1 MEVFGGSIRHR
12 VRYFAIKCRQ
22 LARGCPIIEEQNKSR
37 LSRQVKV
44 MENTCYLPNGQS
56 FVINPDKEGDPV
68 AARYSK
74 KMFMLG
80 LNTIDLS
87 TDKAWT
93 AGNIRALATGMV
105 QIVLGDKKRATK
117 AVFIERLAAYIM
129 EERLAASITDSNDMV
144 YVETV
149 LGDCSFSTEDL
160 KRLMETLVGKDLV
173 DALAALI
180 LSKNLAPSTI
190 TKTALPQVGKLLT
203 AFYKG
208 ADLLVVR
215 GSLYKRFQAMNQQVN
230 TTTAAGVV
238 EKCHNRAVTDWKILA
253 PFVDYILDNIET
265 VTWKHL
271 SFALSIAT
279 GRRRGEVHG
288 IGTSFSVVD
297 SGLVLFSGQLKTKT
311 KGVNP
316 PTVIPCLFD
325 AYKVV
330 AAWNKLREVGRASYA
345 PEGVNN
351 AVGKALSCAMP
362 EDVQEIKQA
371 CNLVAYKDN
380 RDCYAAYCVLVIK
393 PQFYRH
399 YSTNAYLALI
409 MGHGENDL
417 ATATTYD
424 KREVTI

>member
-1 MEVFGGSIRHR
+1 MSNI
-12 VRYFAIKCRQ
+12 
-22 LARGCPIIEEQNKSR
+22 
-37 LSRQVKV
+37 
-44 MENTCYLPNGQS
+44 CYLSNGQN
-56 FVINPDKEGDPV
+56 FVINPDKEEDPA

-80 LNTIDLS
+80 INIVDLS
-87 TDKAWT
+87 TDKAWK
-93 AGNIRALATGMV
+93 AVDIRALATGMV
-105 QIVLGDKKRATK
+105 QVVLGDRKRATK
-117 AVFIERLAAYIM
+117 AVLIERLAAYIM
-129 EERLAASITDSNDMV
+129 EERLAASIADSNDMV

-160 KRLMETLVGKDLV
+160 KLLMETLAGKDLV
-173 DALAALI
+173 DSLAALI
-180 LSKNLAPSTI
+180 LSRNLAPSTI

-215 GSLYKRFQAMNQQVN
+215 GSLYKRFQAMDVKVN
-230 TTTAAGVV
+230 EATRAGVV
-238 EKCHNRAVTDWKILA
+238 AKCKNRAVTDWKILA
-253 PFVDYILDNIET
+253 PFVDYILDNIDT
-265 VTWKHL
+265 VSWKHL
-271 SFALSIAT
+271 SFAISIAT

-288 IGTSFSVVD
+288 LGTSFSVVD

-325 AYKVV
+325 AHKVV
-330 AAWNKLREVGRASYA
+330 AAWEKLRELGRASYP

-351 AVGKALSCAMP
+351 GVGKALSCAMP
-362 EDVQEIKQA
+362 DDIKDIKAA

-399 YSTNAYLALI
+399 YSSNAYLSLI

-417 ATATTYD
+417 ATANTYD
-424 KREVTI
+424 KREVIV